1 MSPSNLAS
9 SPFFSILPN
18 QNYPS
23 PTFEQPELRCTYS
36 SGSQLSG
43 RTSLVGVQHQFCER
57 QPNKTSSSNVVYN
70 NRGIQ
75 DRMWRS
81 LRKSTHKRALVRQ
94 RTHPAHK
101 CIGAQGF
108 LSKEPIPQGGM
119 PENGQH
125 NGGSPCEQQR
135 RYAITLPLSTHI
147 VTLAMVPG
155 QEHHDISSQRTWQ
168 FEHHKRLGIE
178 GVQRQQRVEQ
188 RPSNDFPLS
197 QGVRNRPVCFA
208 FILQLPR
215 YVSWRPDPEAVHADA
230 LTMDWAPFSGCVFPP
245 FNLILAVLNKVS
257 QDKVAI
263 MLVAPIW
270 PAQPWWPTQHSHGGH
285 CY

>member
-23 PTFEQPELRCTYS
+23 PTFEQPELRCAYS

-57 QPNKTSSSNVVYN
+57 QPDKTSSSNVVYN

-94 RTHPAHK
+94 QTHPAHK
-101 CIGAQGF
+101 CIGAQDC

-135 RYAITLPLSTHI
+135 RYPLTLPLSTHI
-147 VTLAMVPG
+147 GTLAMVPG
-155 QEHHDISSQRTWQ
+155 QEHHDISSQRT
-168 FEHHKRLGIE
+168 
-178 GVQRQQRVEQ
+178 
-188 RPSNDFPLS
+188 
-197 QGVRNRPVCFA
+197 
-208 FILQLPR
+208 
-215 YVSWRPDPEAVHADA
+215 
-230 LTMDWAPFSGCVFPP
+230 
-245 FNLILAVLNKVS
+245 
-257 QDKVAI
+257 
-263 MLVAPIW
+263 
-270 PAQPWWPTQHSHGGH
+270 
-285 CY
+285 